1 MFEQLGLEISPRQ
14 ASIILGLLIGLAFGA
29 MAEVSRFCFRR
40 AVAGPVAER
49 KSAAGVWLAGLA
61 TAMIGTQV
69 AVAQGL
75 ISFDAHRFM
84 VTDIPVLAI
93 AVGGLIFGAG
103 MVLTRGCVAR
113 LTVLAGTGNL
123 RAVLVLLT
131 FSVIAHATLKGV
143 LTPIRTA
150 LSGVTLPVS
159 SAALPGS
166 PLIWTVLI
174 AGAAGLAALRFADNR
189 RNLALGALI
198 GLLVPVAWVGT
209 GYVLFDE
216 FDPIALE
223 GISFTSPATEA
234 LFWTVA
240 SSAIPA
246 GFGVGLLG
254 GVIAGALALS
264 RISGRFAWQSF
275 TSSRQTGRYLGGAA
289 LMGVGGVLAGGC
301 TIGAGLSGVPTL
313 SIAAVLALLSIGVG
327 GALTARLIRDGVSS
341 TGADQATSPT
351 PQAA

>member
-1 MFEQLGLEISPRQ
+1 MYEQLGLDISPRE
-14 ASIILGLLIGLAFGA
+14 ASILLGLLIGLAFGA

-40 AVAGPVAER
+40 AIAGPLHER

-61 TAMIGTQV
+61 TAVIGTQL

-75 ISFDAHRFM
+75 ISFDEHRFM
-84 VTDIPVLAI
+84 VADIPVVAI

-131 FSVIAHATLKGV
+131 FAVIAHATLKGV

-150 LSGVTLPVS
+150 LSGVTLPLS

-166 PLIWTVLI
+166 PLIWTALI
-174 AGAAGLAALRFADNR
+174 AGAAALAAWRFADNR
-189 RNLALGALI
+189 RNLLLGALI
-198 GLLVPVAWVGT
+198 GLLVPAAWIGT

-254 GVIAGALALS
+254 GVIAGALVLS
-264 RISGRFAWQSF
+264 LISGRFEWQSF
-275 TSSRQTGRYLGGAA
+275 SSPQQTGRYLGGAA

-327 GALTARLIRDGVSS
+327 GALTARLIGDGVSS
-341 TGADQATSPT
+341 TAADQATSSA

>member
-1 MFEQLGLEISPRQ
+1 MYEQLGLDISPRQ
-14 ASIILGLLIGLAFGA
+14 ASILLGPLIGLAFGA
-29 MAEVSRFCFRR
+29 LAEVSRFCFRR
-40 AVAGPVAER
+40 AVAGPVSER
-49 KSAAGVWLAGLA
+49 KSAAGVWLGGLA
-61 TAMIGTQV
+61 TAMIGTQI

-75 ISFDAHRFM
+75 IAFEDHRFM
-84 VTDIPVLAI
+84 VTDMPILAI
-93 AVGGLIFGAG
+93 IVGGLIFGAG

-123 RAVLVLLT
+123 RAVLVLLA
-131 FSVIAHATLKGV
+131 FAVIAHATLKGV

-150 LSGVTLPVS
+150 LSSVTVPLTNG
-159 SAALPGS
+159 ALPGS

-174 AGAAGLAALRFADNR
+174 AGAAGLLALRLADNR
-189 RNLALGALI
+189 RTLALGALI
-198 GLLVPVAWVGT
+198 GLLVPAAWIGT

-223 GISFTSPATEA
+223 SLSFTSPATEV

-246 GFGVGLLG
+246 GFGVGLFG
-254 GVIAGALALS
+254 GVIAGAMVLS
-264 RISGRFAWQSF
+264 LIAGRFEWQSF
-275 TSSRQTGRYLGGAA
+275 TSPQQTGRYLAGAA

-313 SIAAVLALLSIGVG
+313 SVAAILALVSIGTG

-341 TGADQATSPT
+341 TDAGQATSSA